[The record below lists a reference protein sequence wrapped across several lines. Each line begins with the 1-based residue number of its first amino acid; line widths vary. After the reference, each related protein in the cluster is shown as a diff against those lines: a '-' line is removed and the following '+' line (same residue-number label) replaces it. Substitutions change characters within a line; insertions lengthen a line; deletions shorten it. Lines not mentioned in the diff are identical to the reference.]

1 MKHLKSLMEKVGKGE
16 KGFTLIELLIVLGIL
31 GVIAAVVLLNVG
43 GFLGRGAVE
52 AANTEAHQVSTAVIA
67 AMVKNNVSAL
77 TDNGTVGPGRT
88 SNVSDKGGPALD
100 ITRYFTGDLQAT
112 YTLGK
117 DGHIKS
123 AKAETDGKWKDLTY
137 TEYKGWA

>member
-1 MKHLKSLMEKVGKGE
+1 MKHMKSLMEKVRKGQG
-16 KGFTLIELLIVLGIL
+16 GFTLIELLIVIGIL

-67 AMVKNNVSAL
+67 AMTYNNVSAL
-77 TDNGTVGPGRT
+77 TDGSTVGPGHA
-88 SNVSDKGGPALD
+88 SSVSYKGDAALD
-100 ITRYFTGDLQAT
+100 ITPYFTGDLQAT
-112 YTLGK
+112 YTLGT

-123 AKAETDGKWKDLTY
+123 AEPEDAGKWKDLTY
-137 TEYKGWA
+137 TEYTGWA